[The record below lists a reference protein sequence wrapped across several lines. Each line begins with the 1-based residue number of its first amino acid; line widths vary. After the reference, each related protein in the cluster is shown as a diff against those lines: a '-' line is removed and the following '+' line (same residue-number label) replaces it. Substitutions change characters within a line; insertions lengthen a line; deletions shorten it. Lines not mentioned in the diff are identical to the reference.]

1 MEEDRSDQLDKRRD
15 KTDLEGESSK
25 GQVETGKDERQRL
38 PGWHRGERGLFR
50 MDSRRTQDRYLNTVT
65 RRRGLLLE
73 QHIFHKEK
81 DREVPSNPRLPCTQF
96 RTERYSFQNG
106 RPSHCGE
113 TDPKGRFR
121 NLTRSISG
129 LFPDPSSQ
137 GLHPIPSLQ
146 VRREILRVQ
155 RHALRIQRR
164 TENFHESYEK
174 SFARNPKKMEG
185 QVHFLLGRC
194 PIAGSRSSQAEDSNS
209 RNCRVVSTIGLNHQ
223 QGEERVLPQEELQ
236 LSRMDVEYEPDG
248 CLNGTTETQGTEER
262 VYQMDE
268 EGEEE
273 QLCKDERLR
282 FIHRSA
288 QRRTVRVQRRL
299 FIHEQNVPFTEQAG
313 QERWLGRSV
322 FLEQQHK
329 KTIGLLDSKA
339 QGELHQRT
347 GGLLEARRHINDRC
361 FPLGLR
367 SNLGSWRRE
376 ISLSQTVQQHHKAPN
391 IQFQGAPCS
400 FIGSQQF
407 FITNHSQP
415 CVQDPSPFRQ
425 HQCSVQHQQVGCGT
439 QPPAVIEKDQGHM
452 SVDEIDD
459 DSNPHSRGEKHNCR
473 RIVQVG
479 GRRRLYDKESTS
491 EGSGEGSRSDSR
503 DRRFRKRRKQEEG
516 DMVWSRK
523 SVRSRWSHGRLD
535 KEHNAHSPSN
545 SVDSSESQES
555 KSRESES
562 NHPSSGMEESD
573 MEQLTGRDDVS
584 ILRLEEL
591 ESGFNPGSRP
601 EENGCSTASRGIHGS
616 NNQLVREVGEEWWWK
631 SLRICGVPDRIIS
644 VTKES
649 IAKSTWNQ
657 YTFGFAHFSREWEEL
672 KLGPFPKYFDEW
684 SMDCANCLLSMRDKG
699 GKYSCLCA
707 TRSAISLFSKTVYG
721 KDLSKVSLISTIFR
735 SFSFSQT
742 HRKPYTKMWSPDIVL
757 SYYENYGLN
766 EYLSFFDLTVKC
778 ILLVMLFT
786 SCRFHELEQ
795 ISMANSIFENDA
807 IYLST
812 RLKTSRSREYITV
825 PCLEEVH
832 KRICPARA
840 IHTLWE
846 RVKATYENRDTFLLN
861 TTHHTP
867 LTAKGIRT
875 LAKIG
880 LRKAG
885 VPDEYRP
892 YTIKHASIS
901 KLASSGIPEVCIA
914 KHARLS
920 TTAHTPSRSYYK
932 ANLANRMARALL
944 ASEEDSSQQDESA
957 VVEKSRISKQ
967 IEGIPFCATQ
977 QTTTIMF
984 GLPPL
989 QPLNHADS
997 TAEPFSTQA
1006 PSPDLP
1012 SQQTFAATQPNQA
1025 IILPTSVEEPEDNN
1039 TAKRNGPDIT
1049 RGEPETDRTDIRTE
1063 ICKCKDLPNYEHSL
1077 NKEVL

>member
-1 MEEDRSDQLDKRRD
+1 MEDHRTVERLIQKGDFATSLDLSQTYFLIPVHKDFTPFLAFKFEERFY
-15 KTDLEGESSK
+15 GFK
-25 GQVETGKDERQRL
+25 GMPFGFKDAQRIFTKVI
-38 PGWHRGERGLFR
+38 RKVSQEI
-50 MDSRRTQDRYLNTVT
+50 
-65 RRRGLLLE
+65 RRRWKVRCISYLDDVLLLDPDQVKLKFVTQEIVEWFQQLGLIINREKSEFFPKKNFNYLGWTWNTSRMVVSME
-73 QHIFHKEK
+73 QQ
-81 DREVPSNPRLPCTQF
+81 R
-96 RTERYSFQNG
+96 
-106 RPSHCGE
+106 
-113 TDPKGRFR
+113 
-121 NLTRSISG
+121 
-129 LFPDPSSQ
+129 
-137 GLHPIPSLQ
+137 
-146 VRREILRVQ
+146 RRELRKECIKWMKRV
-155 RHALRIQRR
+155 RK
-164 TENFHESYEK
+164 S
-174 SFARNPKKMEG
+174 SFAKTRD
-185 QVHFLLGRC
+185 F
-194 PIAGSRSSQAEDSNS
+194 ASF
-209 RNCRVVSTIGLNHQ
+209 IG
-223 QGEERVLPQEELQ
+223 Q
-236 LSRMDVEYEPDG
+236 LSAARFVYKDVSLYMNKMYHL
-248 CLNGTTETQGTEER
+248 LNKQ
-262 VYQMDE
+262 VKKDNW
-268 EGEEE
+268 EG
-273 QLCKDERLR
+273 
-282 FIHRSA
+282 A
-288 QRRTVRVQRRL
+288 
-299 FIHEQNVPFTEQAG
+299 
-313 QERWLGRSV
+313 
-322 FLEQQHK
+322 
-329 KTIGLLDSKA
+329 A

-459 DSNPHSRGEKHNCR
+459 DSNPHSRGEKHNRR

-649 IAKSTWNQ
+649 IAKSTCNQ

-757 SYYENYGLN
+757 SYYENYWLN

-875 LAKIG
+875 LA
-880 LRKAG
+880 
-885 VPDEYRP
+885 
-892 YTIKHASIS
+892 
-901 KLASSGIPEVCIA
+901 
-914 KHARLS
+914 
-920 TTAHTPSRSYYK
+920 
-932 ANLANRMARALL
+932 
-944 ASEEDSSQQDESA
+944 
-957 VVEKSRISKQ
+957 
-967 IEGIPFCATQ
+967 
-977 QTTTIMF
+977 
-984 GLPPL
+984 
-989 QPLNHADS
+989 
-997 TAEPFSTQA
+997 
-1006 PSPDLP
+1006 
-1012 SQQTFAATQPNQA
+1012 
-1025 IILPTSVEEPEDNN
+1025 
-1039 TAKRNGPDIT
+1039 
-1049 RGEPETDRTDIRTE
+1049 
-1063 ICKCKDLPNYEHSL
+1063 
-1077 NKEVL
+1077 